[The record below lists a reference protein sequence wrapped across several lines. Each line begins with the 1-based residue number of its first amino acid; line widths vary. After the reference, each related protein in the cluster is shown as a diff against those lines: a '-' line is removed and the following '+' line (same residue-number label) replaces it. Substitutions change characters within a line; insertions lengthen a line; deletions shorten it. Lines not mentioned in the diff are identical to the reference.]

1 MRELWG
7 VGTPRSFRPIW
18 VCEELGLDY
27 QHHAIGPRTG
37 ETQQPA
43 FTQLNHKQ
51 KIPFYRDSDV
61 SLSESVAICRYLAHQ
76 SDGAILYVP
85 DTKQSV
91 AKEDEWCAY
100 IYGEIDETGLYVMR
114 RHGDLGAIY
123 GESPEVV
130 SAAADYVARHL
141 SVVSSHLGEQESL
154 MSGGFGLADILLMS
168 CLDWCIAYGVALP
181 AEIQRYYEIHAA
193 RPAYGRAMRINYP
206 DLSGGDA

>member
-1 MRELWG
+1 MREIWG

-43 FTQLNHKQ
+43 FTELNRKQ

-76 SDGAILYVP
+76 SDGATLYVP

-141 SVVSSHLGEQESL
+141 SVVASYLRDRETL
-154 MSGGFGLADILLMS
+154 MSDGFGLADIMLMS

-206 DLSGGDA
+206 DLFEGDA